1 MEKLENELGYLEFQ
15 QEVDIKQQELQKSKL
30 VEKDEHINM
39 IEVTEETRQAE
50 VKQAKKEVVE
60 EFKELHKILEKYRVK
75 IPIKEMAEQ
84 SPYCIKFLQKLLKTI
99 DASSEEDFI
108 SLSKECHVIS
118 RYPYKSCLMLNVGL
132 HFQYM
137 WSNIILEKACVIQE
151 QMQTIWV

>member
-1 MEKLENELGYLEFQ
+1 M
-15 QEVDIKQQELQKSKL
+15 DIKQQELQKSKL

-108 SLSKECHVIS
+108 SLSKECHVMFDVECWFTPPIYVEEHYIGEGLCDRS
-118 RYPYKSCLMLNVGL
+118 KCKPYESKSYC
-132 HFQYM
+132 
-137 WSNIILEKACVIQE
+137 WTRELEEVSIP
-151 QMQTIWV
+151 